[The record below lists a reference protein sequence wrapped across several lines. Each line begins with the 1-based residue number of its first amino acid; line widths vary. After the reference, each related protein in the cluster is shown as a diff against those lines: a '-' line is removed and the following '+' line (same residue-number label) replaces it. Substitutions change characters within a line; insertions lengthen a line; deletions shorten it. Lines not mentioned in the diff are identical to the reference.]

1 MLVLLK
7 ATENIRKNQFSSLRK
22 KLQQLV
28 WKKLFFT
35 QNAKNSG
42 NTYLRNLLLPCGLK
56 PQNYTKYQRCVFH
69 HTYGNLLKSGRVFN
83 LEEKE

>member
-7 ATENIRKNQFSSLRK
+7 AIENIRKKQFSSLRK

-35 QNAKNSG
+35 QNSKNSG